1 MTSFEYPRELEPW
14 GYSEAWHRRFEAI
27 APEGSFPARVVRD
40 HRGYFRVNTAK
51 GELIATT
58 AGRLKHNAQHASDLP
73 AVGDFVALKEVR
85 EEGHRHGRGVIQ
97 VVLPRLTAFK
107 RKAAGHLTE
116 EQIVAS
122 NIDTVFIVC
131 GLDSDY
137 SPRRVER
144 YLILARE
151 SGARAVVLLNKSD
164 KCADVLKPLG
174 EVAVMAGDSPVHLI
188 AAKLRIGLEVLS
200 EYVGKGHTIAFLG
213 SSGAGKSTLIN
224 ALLGEERQATREVR
238 EADSKGRH
246 TTTERQMFRL
256 ASGALAID
264 TPGMRE
270 LQLWSSAGDIS
281 GAFADIETLAEK
293 CRFRDC
299 THQTE
304 PLCAVRGAAE
314 SGALNAERYS
324 HFSKLRGEAEAVGQ
338 LRDVK
343 ARIEKKAADRR
354 GSKAMKSVQAI
365 KRPPTR

>member
-1 MTSFEYPRELEPW
+1 MTFPYPVELESW
-14 GYSEAWHRRFEAI
+14 GYSRAWHRKFESAA
-27 APEGSFPARVVRD
+27 APGSFPARVVRD
-40 HRGYFRVNTAK
+40 HRGYFRVITAK

-58 AGRLKHNAQHASDLP
+58 AGRLKHHAQHASELP

-85 EEGHRHGRGVIQ
+85 EDGHRHGRGVIQ
-97 VVLPRLTAFK
+97 LVLPRATAFK

-164 KCADVLKPLG
+164 KCADTGKPLN
-174 EVAVMAGDSPVHLI
+174 EIAVMAGDTPLHLI
-188 AAKLRIGLEVLS
+188 AAKPRIGLDVLPAYLGAG
-200 EYVGKGHTIAFLG
+200 ETIAFLG

-256 ASGALAID
+256 KGGALAID

-270 LQLWSSAGDIS
+270 LQLWSSAEDIS
-281 GAFADIETLAEK
+281 GAFADIEALADR

-299 THQTE
+299 THQSE
-304 PLCAVRGAAE
+304 PQCAVRAAAE
-314 SGALNAERYS
+314 SGELKAERYA
-324 HFSKLRGEAEAVGQ
+324 HFLKLRGEATAIGH

-343 ARIEKKAADRR
+343 LRLEKKAADRMIGR
-354 GSKAMKSVQAI
+354 AQKKHQPRA
-365 KRPPTR
+365 

>member
-1 MTSFEYPRELEPW
+1 MTFPYPVDLESW
-14 GYSEAWHRRFEAI
+14 GYSRAWHQKFEGA
-27 APEGSFPARVVRD
+27 GVSGCFPARVVRD
-40 HRGYFRVNTAK
+40 HRGYFRVITER

-58 AGRLKHNAQHASDLP
+58 AGRLKHNAHHATELP
-73 AVGDFVALKEVR
+73 SVGDFVALKEVR

-97 VVLPRLTAFK
+97 TVLPRATVFK

-116 EQIVAS
+116 EQVVAS

-144 YLILARE
+144 YLILGRE
-151 SGARAVVLLNKSD
+151 SGARTVVLLNKAD
-164 KCADVLKPLG
+164 KCVDPGKALA
-174 EVAVMAGDSPVHLI
+174 EVSVMAGDAPVHLI
-188 AAKLRIGLEVLS
+188 AAKPRIGLEALPAYLGS
-200 EYVGKGHTIAFLG
+200 GDTIAFLG

-270 LQLWSSAGDIS
+270 LQLWSSADDIS
-281 GAFADIETLAEK
+281 GAFADIESLAEK

-299 THQTE
+299 THESE
-304 PLCAVRGAAE
+304 PSCAVRAAVE
-314 SGALNAERYS
+314 SGGLNPERYS
-324 HFSKLRGEAEAVGQ
+324 HFKKLRNEAAAIGQ
-338 LRDVK
+338 LRDAK
-343 ARIEKKAADRR
+343 LRIEKRAADRMI
-354 GSKAMKSVQAI
+354 GKALKKHQPRA
-365 KRPPTR
+365 

>member
-1 MTSFEYPRELEPW
+1 VISPYPLELESW
-14 GYSEAWHRRFEAI
+14 GYSKAWHGKFESADVH
-27 APEGSFPARVVRD
+27 GCFPARVVRD
-40 HRGYFRVNTAK
+40 HRGYFRVVTAK

-58 AGRLKHNAQHASDLP
+58 AGRLKHNAQHASELP
-73 AVGDFVALKEVR
+73 SVGDFVTLKEVR

-97 VVLPRLTAFK
+97 NVLPRVTAFK

-122 NIDTVFIVC
+122 NIHTVFIVC

-151 SGARAVVLLNKSD
+151 SGARSVVLLNKSD
-164 KCADVLKPLG
+164 KCPDPDKPLN
-174 EVAVMAGDSPVHLI
+174 EIKALAGDTPVHLI
-188 AAKLRIGLEVLS
+188 AAKPRLGLEVLPT
-200 EYVGKGHTIAFLG
+200 YLGAGDTIAFLG

-246 TTTERQMFRL
+246 TTTERQMFKL
-256 ASGALAID
+256 QGGALAID

-270 LQLWSSAGDIS
+270 LQLWSSADEIS
-281 GAFADIETLAEK
+281 GAFADIEALAEK

-304 PLCAVRGAAE
+304 PLCAVRAALH
-314 SGALNAERYS
+314 SGELGAERYA
-324 HFSKLRGEAEAVGQ
+324 HFSKLRGEAAAIGQ

-343 ARIEKKAADRR
+343 LRLEKKAADRMMGR
-354 GSKAMKSVQAI
+354 AQKKHQPRV
-365 KRPPTR
+365 

>member
-1 MTSFEYPRELEPW
+1 VSFPYPAELESW
-14 GYSEAWHRRFEAI
+14 GYSRAWHSKFESALLS
-27 APEGSFPARVVRD
+27 GCFPARVVRD
-40 HRGYFRVNTAK
+40 HRGYFRVITAK

-58 AGRLKHNAQHASDLP
+58 AGRLKHNAQHAAELP

-85 EEGHRHGRGVIQ
+85 EAGHRHGRGVIQ
-97 VVLPRLTAFK
+97 LVLPRITAFK

-164 KCADVLKPLG
+164 KCQDTSKPLS
-174 EVAVMAGDSPVHLI
+174 EVAVIGGETPVHLI
-188 AAKLRIGLEVLS
+188 AAKPRIGLDVLPAYLHPG
-200 EYVGKGHTIAFLG
+200 ETIAFLG

-224 ALLGEERQATREVR
+224 ALLGKERQATREVR

-256 ASGALAID
+256 KGGALAID

-270 LQLWSSAGDIS
+270 LQLWSSASDIS
-281 GAFADIETLAEK
+281 GAFADIESLALK

-299 THQTE
+299 THRTE
-304 PLCAVRGAAE
+304 PLCAVRAAAQ
-314 SGALNAERYS
+314 SGQLNSERYA
-324 HFSKLRGEAEAVGQ
+324 HFSKLRGEAAAIGLQ
-338 LRDVK
+338 RDVK
-343 ARIEKKAADRR
+343 LRIEKKAANRML
-354 GSKAMKSVQAI
+354 SKAQKKHQPRV
-365 KRPPTR
+365 

>member
-1 MTSFEYPRELEPW
+1 VTFPYPAELESW
-14 GYSEAWHRRFEAI
+14 GYSRAWHSKFEEA
-27 APEGSFPARVVRD
+27 APPGCFPARVVRD
-40 HRGYFRVNTAK
+40 HRGYFRVITAK

-58 AGRLKHNAQHASDLP
+58 AGRLKHQAHHAAELP

-85 EEGHRHGRGVIQ
+85 EAGHEHGRGVIQ
-97 VVLPRLTAFK
+97 RILLRTTAFK
-107 RKAAGHLTE
+107 RKAAGPLTE

-151 SGARAVVLLNKSD
+151 SGARAVVLLNKAD
-164 KCADVLKPLG
+164 KCEDTAKPLG
-174 EVAVMAGDSPVHLI
+174 EVALVAGETPVHLI
-188 AAKLRIGLEVLS
+188 AAKKRIGLEVLPA
-200 EYVGKGHTIAFLG
+200 YLHPGHTIAFLG

-224 ALLGEERQATREVR
+224 ALLGEERQATQEVR
-238 EADSKGRH
+238 ETDSKGRH

-256 ASGALAID
+256 KGGALAID

-270 LQLWSSAGDIS
+270 LQLWSSAADIS
-281 GAFADIETLAEK
+281 GAFADIETLALQ

-304 PLCAVRGAAE
+304 PRCAVRAAAE
-314 SGALNAERYS
+314 SGALNAERYA
-324 HFSKLRGEAEAVGQ
+324 HFSKLRGEAAATSQ
-338 LRDVK
+338 QRDLK
-343 ARIEKKAADRR
+343 LRIEKKAADRI
-354 GSKAMKSVQAI
+354 GSKAMKAMKKHQPRV
-365 KRPPTR
+365 

>member
-1 MTSFEYPRELEPW
+1 MTSYPRELEAW
-14 GYSEAWHRRFEAI
+14 GYSDAWHRRFEA
-27 APEGSFPARVVRD
+27 AGLVGCFPARVVRD
-40 HRGYFRVNTAK
+40 HRGYFRVHTAR

-58 AGRLKHNAQHASDLP
+58 AGRLKHNAQHASELP
-73 AVGDFVALKEVR
+73 AVGDFVGLKEVR
-85 EEGHRHGRGVIQ
+85 EAGHEQGRGVIQ
-97 VVLPRLTAFK
+97 RVLPRTTAFK

-116 EQIVAS
+116 EQIVAA
-122 NIDTVFIVC
+122 NIDLVFIVC

-164 KCADVLKPLG
+164 KCADTTKPLR
-174 EVAVMAGDSPVHLI
+174 EVAVMAGEAPVHLI
-188 AAKLRIGLEVLS
+188 AAKPRIGLEVLPA
-200 EYVGKGHTIAFLG
+200 YLGAGDTIAFLG

-238 EADSKGRH
+238 EADSRGRH

-256 ASGALAID
+256 AGGALAID

-270 LQLWSSAGDIS
+270 LQLWSSADDIS
-281 GAFADIETLAEK
+281 GAFADIETLAAT

-304 PLCAVRGAAE
+304 PRCAVRAAAE
-314 SGALNAERYS
+314 RGDLNAERYA
-324 HFSKLRGEAEAVGQ
+324 HFSKLRGEATAIGQ

-343 ARIEKKAADRR
+343 LRIERKAADRMV
-354 GSKAMKSVQAI
+354 SKAVKKHQPRA
-365 KRPPTR
+365 